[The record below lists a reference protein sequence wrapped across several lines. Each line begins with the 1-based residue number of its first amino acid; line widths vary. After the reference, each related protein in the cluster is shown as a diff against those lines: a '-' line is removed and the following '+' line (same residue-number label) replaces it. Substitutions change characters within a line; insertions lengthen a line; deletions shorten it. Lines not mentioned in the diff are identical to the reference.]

1 MKISCLYSE
10 WFLFK
15 LGQCNCNDFFQQF
28 HIWKRFSQQLFRKIF
43 AILCVVS
50 ADLILLS
57 CLDICVLLKLVHGL
71 EYRNTLFKQLSN
83 RHMFF
88 ELEKSGTMVHILC
101 FEQKQNKTC
110 CLDNLEPADDY
121 VP

>member
-1 MKISCLYSE
+1 MNGSCLNWGNVTATIFFSSFIY
-10 WFLFK
+10 
-15 LGQCNCNDFFQQF
+15 GNDFRNNFF
-28 HIWKRFSQQLFRKIF
+28 F
-43 AILCVVS
+43 AVLCVVS
-50 ADLILLS
+50 TDLILLS